1 MTDQLLQTPIVIE
14 PAVNGVILST
24 GDRRK
29 IYVLEPG
36 SRSRSVHDLLLEV
49 ATAID
54 GVLNVVVHVTDPS
67 GGEKTVATRK
77 ARVKLKE
84 TDVSEE
90 YNIPVRTLQEWR
102 RRGTG
107 PAYEKVGTSVY
118 YDRTEVE
125 QFFRRHRIMTTGD
138 A

>member
-1 MTDQLLQTPIVIE
+1 MSEQAALQAPIVIE

-36 SRSRSVHDLLLEV
+36 SRGRSVHDLLQEV
-49 ATAID
+49 AAAIGGLD
-54 GVLNVVVHVTDPS
+54 VVVQITDPT
-67 GGEKTVATRK
+67 GGEKPVSSKK

-84 TDVSEE
+84 GDVAEE

-107 PAYEKVGTSVY
+107 PAYEKLGTSVY
-118 YDRTEVE
+118 YDRHEVDE
-125 QFFRRHRIMTTGD
+125 FFRRHRIVTTGD

>member
-1 MTDQLLQTPIVIE
+1 MTDQDLQVPIVIE

-36 SRSRSVHDLLLEV
+36 SRSRSVHDLLQEV
-49 ATAID
+49 ASAIGGLD
-54 GVLNVVVHVTDPS
+54 VVVHVTDPA
-67 GGEKTVATRK
+67 GCEKAVSSRK
-77 ARVKLKE
+77 ALVKLKE
-84 TDVSEE
+84 GDVSEE
-90 YNIPVRTLQEWR
+90 YNIPIRTLQEWR

-107 PAYEKVGTSVY
+107 PAYEKIGSSVY
-118 YDRTEVE
+118 YDRGEVE
-125 QFFRRHRIMTTGD
+125 QFFRRHRIVTTGD